1 MSSLQNNENLE
12 EMCLKSIQ
20 NNILDQIFLKQI
32 LEISKNEYL
41 ANLEKSIPS
50 EPETE
55 ENSIDLSIGYVN
67 SKDQFKRKFSFDD
80 TVNDILTFAKV
91 KFRKNSNRCNLF
103 VKEKNL
109 LFDNS
114 LKIKDANIN
123 KGDQI
128 LLNDEEDF
136 FDY

>member
-1 MSSLQNNENLE
+1 MSSFQNNENLE

-50 EPETE
+50 EPVTE

-80 TVNDILTFAKV
+80 TVNDILNFAKV